1 MTERPSALRG
11 PLSALQ
17 PAEVADFLDLAT
29 SRDFAADD
37 VLVRQG
43 EEAHHLLVL
52 LRGRARV
59 VVTTETGREVLVA
72 VRGPGDVI
80 GELAVLDPAARS
92 ATVSALEDLTA
103 LVVSSDAFL
112 GFLHD
117 RPHVMLAL
125 LRALVRRLRESD
137 RHLVEGRTE
146 DVRTRLARQLLQL
159 GARYG
164 TPSDNGIDLDV
175 PLTQEQLASWIGTSR
190 EAVAMALRELRE
202 SGAVATSRMRI
213 TLLDIDALRAVAIGG
228 GSPG

>member
-1 MTERPSALRG
+1 MSRRPTALRG
-11 PLSALQ
+11 PLSVLR
-17 PAEVADFLDLAT
+17 PPEVADFLDLAT
-29 SRDFAADD
+29 SREFAADD

-43 EEAHHLLVL
+43 EGADHLLVL

-59 VVTTETGREVLVA
+59 VVATGSGREVLVA
-72 VRGPGDVI
+72 VRGPGDVV

-103 LVVSSDAFL
+103 LVVPSDAFL

-164 TPSDNGIDLDV
+164 APSEEGIDLDV

-190 EAVAMALRELRE
+190 EAVAMALRDLRE
-202 SGAVATSRMRI
+202 EGAVATSRMRI
-213 TLLDIDALRAVAIGG
+213 TLVDVDALRAVASGG
-228 GSPG
+228 